1 LPPRKDTRDA
11 TAGDWPLAELIELL
25 GRRGALSAV
34 WQLRSG
40 PVTFRGLA
48 TRAGLPDPQAS
59 QRLRELREAGVVEV
73 DEVGDYRLTAEGR
86 RLQGVLEQLHSYAE
100 HWWQLTP
107 RQRVPRG
114 AAAAGR
120 GEPGGDERRP

>member
-1 LPPRKDTRDA
+1 MPPRKDTRDA
-11 TAGDWPLAELIELL
+11 TAGNWPLAELIELL
-25 GRRGALSAV
+25 GRRGALTAV
-34 WQLRSG
+34 WQLRTG
-40 PVTFRGLA
+40 PVAFRGLA
-48 TRAGLPDPQAS
+48 SRAGLADPQAS
-59 QRLRELREAGVVEV
+59 QRLRELREAGLIEV

-100 HWWQLTP
+100 RWSQLTP

-120 GEPGGDERRP
+120 GEPGGNERRS

>member
-1 LPPRKDTRDA
+1 MPPRKDTRDA
-11 TAGDWPLAELIELL
+11 ATGNWPLAELIELL
-25 GRRGALSAV
+25 GRRGALTAM

-59 QRLRELREAGVVEV
+59 QRLRELREAGLIEV

-86 RLQGVLEQLHSYAE
+86 RLQGVLEHLASYAE
-100 HWWQLTP
+100 RWSQLTH

-114 AAAAGR
+114 AAAVGR